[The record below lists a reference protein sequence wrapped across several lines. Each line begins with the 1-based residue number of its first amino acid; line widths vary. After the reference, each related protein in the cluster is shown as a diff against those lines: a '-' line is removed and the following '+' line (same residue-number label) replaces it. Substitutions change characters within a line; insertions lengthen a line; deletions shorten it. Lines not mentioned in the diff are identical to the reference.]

1 MTKTNTIQ
9 VSKSKAVFVSSDL
22 RVRFS
27 CGKSLVLLSLII
39 IFPEE
44 SLVGTESTGRVD
56 GSVETKNQDEESRV
70 ILTLSLSFMT

>member
-1 MTKTNTIQ
+1 MSKTNTIE

>member
-1 MTKTNTIQ
+1 MSKTNTIE

-44 SLVGTESTGRVD
+44 SLVGTESAGRVD
-56 GSVETKNQDEESRV
+56 GSVETKNQE
-70 ILTLSLSFMT
+70 